1 MAKKSHF
8 TFTLPFERHKH
19 PFSLQGVL
27 QWESNSPV
35 SFQNFLNFGFKGQT
49 NTVVCWMCLKGSS
62 MNRYIPD
69 HKKSQEIRNQQFIKS
84 FEFQPVVKQESCTL
98 MMLHNLAYP
107 EWVQVGCNVQLFH
120 NVYCVANTLV
130 KQRSGGKNDH
140 VECPSMCLLQ
150 TNICIGFHWL
160 DKMQNV
166 STHVCERNTM
176 FHNVKIFSFL
186 YKAVEHVLPP
196 FLYNYSP
203 RNGSVYRFQYNTLLN
218 SFQYKTDVVHF
229 SQAERFYLCI
239 ETRLTEKVGGNLKL
253 CDAMVYV
260 SSLRNCHSI
269 PQHWQKDNDSF
280 LRENES
286 AIHREHGTAQVCAN
300 LYVLERTNI
309 CINYKMH
316 EEKVKYEATNFMCN
330 DGNQLDI
337 VLKDD
342 LVADC
347 GSMAEDELVLQAFLT
362 HSKAT
367 NCEHPFQIPCRTG
380 HSKCYNITNVCF
392 YSLDKYHHLHPC
404 RTGDHLESCTNFEC
418 TLTFKCTI
426 SYCIQWSSICD
437 GKWDCPDGD
446 DERGQPC
453 TDADRCRNM
462 FKCQG
467 PGQTCIPLGN
477 VCDNTKHCP
486 FSDDEHLCIL
496 SGVNCPGNCECQIFS
511 LVCNNVSLVQSFAVY
526 PYTSV
531 HFSHVQTSLRIF
543 SSLDFFFPSVVFATL
558 QHCSLDAAY
567 KSLFPK
573 SIMLIDLSF
582 NKIKFLYPQCFKPSS
597 KMKYLA
603 LESNVI
609 QSVNSS
615 TFASLSNLTYL
626 SLSHNPLSK
635 FLAQSFPNLTQ
646 LSVLNLRNI
655 FVNKIDSNALL
666 NLPNLQIVLPSDFH
680 ICCATPSKTKC
691 TEVVPW
697 YLSCFDHLRNNKL
710 KLCFTLISFMII
722 FVGML
727 SLAMHFSF
735 TRKQIVFL
743 VIVISIN
750 VNDVVFSSY
759 FFAMWIANFTHDH
772 RFVLHDVAWRSSA
785 MCFTAFSV
793 SFMAILISP
802 VLLTLMSLT
811 RLMVVIHPLD
821 SAFLR
826 YRFVTEVIVVSEM
839 LCSVVAFCFTLLI
852 KLLENM
858 FPFSLCSPFV
868 DPTHTIFLMKVI
880 LWCCVFTQFVSSI
893 AVIVNHILLIVNY
906 KTLQIKLGKEN
917 SKKKPLNVV
926 PLFII
931 AVSNFLCG
939 ISANSIFVTV
949 SFLQQYPIDLVFW
962 TMGAVLPLNSLLVPS
977 VILTGCI
984 RKILK

>member
-1 MAKKSHF
+1 MK
-8 TFTLPFERHKH
+8 
-19 PFSLQGVL
+19 
-27 QWESNSPV
+27 WESSSPV
-35 SFQNFLNFGFKGQT
+35 SFQYFHSVGFKSRI
-49 NTVVCWMCLKGSS
+49 NTSVYWLCFKGST
-62 MNRYIPD
+62 MDRYIPD
-69 HKKSQEIRNQQFIKS
+69 HKTPQKIRNQQFTKPHK
-84 FEFQPVVKQESCTL
+84 FQPVVKCESCTL
-98 MMLHNLAYP
+98 MLLSNLAYP
-107 EWVQVGCNVQLFH
+107 EWVQVECNVQVFH
-120 NVYCVANTLV
+120 NTYCVRKRNLEEKSRGITV
-130 KQRSGGKNDH
+130 PVH
-140 VECPSMCLLQ
+140 CPSTCLLQ
-150 TNICIGFHWL
+150 TGFCFCFNWFGKETNFTKHKL
-160 DKMQNV
+160 KKH
-166 STHVCERNTM
+166 TA
-176 FHNVKIFSFL
+176 FHYITFYFL
-186 YKAVEHVLPP
+186 YKAVQQILPP
-196 FLYNYSP
+196 LLYNFSSTS
-203 RNGSVYRFQYNTLLN
+203 GLFTRFQYRRYLN
-218 SFQYKTDVVHF
+218 IYKPKIDAINIT
-229 SQAERFYLCI
+229 QARGFFVWIDERLKQK
-239 ETRLTEKVGGNLKL
+239 TGGNMKFCADKKMFVSAMLQCEMAIPGMVTGFHISAFGTLNKPHAFPHFHANSEKL
-253 CDAMVYV
+253 QL
-260 SSLRNCHSI
+260 SL
-269 PQHWQKDNDSF
+269 
-280 LRENES
+280 
-286 AIHREHGTAQVCAN
+286 AN
-300 LYVLERTNI
+300 
-309 CINYKMH
+309 
-316 EEKVKYEATNFMCN
+316 VKSRVMYLTCE
-330 DGNQLDI
+330 DKSVLDI
-337 VLKDD
+337 ILKDD

-347 GSMAEDELVLQAFLT
+347 GSTAEDELHLQALLT
-362 HSKAT
+362 YNKAT

-380 HSKCYNITNVCF
+380 HSKCFNITEVCS

-404 RTGDHLESCTNFEC
+404 RTGDHLESCINFEC

-710 KLCFTLISFMII
+710 KLCFTLISFIII
-722 FVGML
+722 FVGVL
-727 SLAMHFSF
+727 SFAMHISF

-759 FFAMWIANFTHDH
+759 FFAMWIADFTHDH
-772 RFVLHDVAWRSSA
+772 RFVLHDVAWTSSA
-785 MCFTAFSV
+785 ICFTAFSV
-793 SFMAILISP
+793 SLVAILTSP

-811 RLMVVIHPLD
+811 RLMVVIYPLD

-839 LCSVVAFCFTLLI
+839 FCSVLAFCFTLLV

-880 LWCCVFTQFVSSI
+880 LWYCVFTQFLSSI
-893 AVIVNHILLIVNY
+893 AVIINHILLVVNY
-906 KTLQIKLGKEN
+906 KTSQMKLQKEN
-917 SKKKPLNVV
+917 SNKKTLSVA

-931 AVSNFLCG
+931 SMSNFLCG
-939 ISANSIFVTV
+939 VSANSIFITV
-949 SFLQQYPIDLVFW
+949 SFLPQYPIDLVFW
-962 TMGAVLPLNSLLVPS
+962 TVGAVLPLNSLLIPS
-977 VILTGCI
+977 ILLTGCI